1 MREDYYTNFKIPVV
15 SPGLVFGQMSI
26 LVCLFLGG
34 HTTVMIFAL
43 QEKDSNFCSINIVGD
58 EKNPT

>member
-1 MREDYYTNFKIPVV
+1 MRENYHTSLKIPVV
-15 SPGLVFGQMSI
+15 SPGLVFGQMPI

-34 HTTVMIFAL
+34 HTTVK

-58 EKNPT
+58 ETKTT